1 MLRMGRMCR
10 IWWTFGLAVV
20 CSVAGVR
27 GDLRRSQDRHHR
39 AGQRRSHH
47 LRDQE
52 TGPRQA
58 ERQNRRSRHHLDRVG
73 RHPAHLEQSSVRRP
87 ACVWV
92 PDVRHACPGRQANRR
107 CRRGGANR
115 TVRARGHREDCAA
128 RRHVLAT
135 ARRFDLCRLQLYGS
149 EQSNAMDVRLEREL
163 SQSPMAD

>member
-1 MLRMGRMCR
+1 MLRMGRISRM
-10 IWWTFGLAVV
+10 WWTFGLAVV

-27 GDLRRSQDRHHR
+27 EAFAAAKTDVVELVNGDRITCEIKKLDR
-39 AGQRRSHH
+39 GKLSVKTDG
-47 LRDQE
+47 LG
-52 TGPRQA
+52 T
-58 ERQNRRSRHHLDRVG
+58 HLDRVG
-73 RHPAHLEQSSVRRP
+73 RHPVHLEQSSVRRP